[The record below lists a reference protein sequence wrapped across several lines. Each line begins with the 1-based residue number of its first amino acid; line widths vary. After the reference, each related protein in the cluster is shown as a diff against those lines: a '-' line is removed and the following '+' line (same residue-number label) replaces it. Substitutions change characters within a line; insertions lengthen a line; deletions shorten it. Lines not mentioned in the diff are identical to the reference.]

1 MMKAGATKGYGW
13 MRGGMRWGGLAM
25 GLLLTTVSAG
35 SAQAGNVS
43 AKISGGSLFLYGDR
57 TDNTVL
63 IESNAS
69 GQIRVVGGVSGSGEA
84 TTINGSNAPVDL
96 QGWNNGIYA
105 YLYEGNDSI
114 TLLSG
119 NVLGTVHLDLGAGDD
134 DVVLGASAPELS
146 EASLVEAILSGL
158 LPADPEMVA
167 ESGSLELQRT
177 LVVLGVQGN
186 DQVTISNSTVRGR
199 TTLDLGGGND
209 NVFIG
214 TVADSTT
221 THFQDY
227 LVVVP
232 GSGQDAVLVNGV
244 SVARDLLIDDP
255 SDASDIGV
263 FDTEV
268 GQNLFVFSS
277 LGADNI
283 SINNVLVASL
293 AKVIAKE
300 GDDYVSINNLMAN
313 RMELFLGIGNDLFEG
328 SGIML
333 DRLWTYLE
341 SGDDRMDLSSS
352 QVNTQFVY
360 GAGGNDSITLSGCSG
375 VDATVY
381 GDGGTDTLSTPANGI
396 QNVRFYSIENRL

>member
-1 MMKAGATKGYGW
+1 MKAGATKSYGW
-13 MRGGMRWGGLAM
+13 MRRGMRWGTLAM
-25 GLLLTTVSAG
+25 GLLLTSVSAG
-35 SAQAGNVS
+35 AAQAGNVS

-69 GQIRVVGGVSGSGEA
+69 GQIRVVGGVSGSGEV
-84 TTINGSNAPVDL
+84 TTVNGSNAPVDL

-105 YLYEGNDSI
+105 YLYEGNDSV

-119 NVLGTVHLDLGAGDD
+119 NVLGAVHLDLGAGED
-134 DVVLGASAPELS
+134 DVVLGTSAPELS
-146 EASLVEAILSGL
+146 EASLIEAILSGL
-158 LPADPEMVA
+158 LPVDPEVIA
-167 ESGSLELQRT
+167 ESGSLQLQRT

-186 DQVTISNSTVRGR
+186 DQVTISNTLVRGR

-209 NVFIG
+209 NVFVG
-214 TVADSTT
+214 TVSDTSTT
-221 THFQDY
+221 DFQDY
-227 LVVVP
+227 LVIVP
-232 GSGQDAVLVNGV
+232 GSGQDAVLVNSV

-255 SDASDIGV
+255 SDAADIGV

-375 VDATVY
+375 TDATVY

-396 QNVRFYSIENRL
+396 QNVRFYSIESRL